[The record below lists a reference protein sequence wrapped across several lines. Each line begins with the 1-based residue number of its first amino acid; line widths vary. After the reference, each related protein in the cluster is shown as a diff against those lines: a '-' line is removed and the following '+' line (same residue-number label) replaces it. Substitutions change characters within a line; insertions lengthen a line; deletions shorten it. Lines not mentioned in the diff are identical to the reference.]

1 MDTEASAASL
11 ARAGMEVDLGAVAT
25 ESSALSTRAMAAASA
40 SGAGTC
46 RSSAV
51 KPQASIT
58 GAMVMSKSPGSC
70 RAISWEKASSSATS
84 GSTATAAP
92 SPAAVLSRAIWLS
105 ESVRESRPSSR
116 STASRAAATAW
127 GPRRPDT
134 WTDITVSMAKKVC
147 SAPEARQPVKHR
159 KTQARRKEIRC
170 FMVYS

>member
-1 MDTEASAASL
+1 MS
-11 ARAGMEVDLGAVAT
+11 T
-25 ESSALSTRAMAAASA
+25 ESSSLSTRAMAAASA

-46 RSSAV
+46 RSSVV